1 METTKTPEQALLD
14 AWAPGEERA
23 AGAFG
28 RMLGVALEAYDLSEI
43 SLYRRVGE
51 SALMLEAHQR
61 RERDYGDGEGT
72 KRPWWRRLIEG
83 REGRASMSANNLGA
97 ASVQKEAAADPLG
110 TPREEGPVARMADAP
125 QWREL
130 GAHRIGFALSWIV
143 PLWLGDSYLGV
154 LLARGDVRSKACE
167 GTADAGP
174 WFAAAM
180 ATETSIEVRDRQLS
194 QHRHT
199 QTVHQTFVSTVLSTD
214 HLLETM
220 LLQST
225 RALYYEAGA
234 LFDVDEAL
242 VLGHVRAG
250 VGWEMDEVLANVSM
264 EALGQCVALE
274 EFAGQVVAMPDE
286 IAIRALLD
294 ASSVVALP
302 IIDADERCLA
312 VMILVSR
319 HRGQDPSTAE
329 LVILE
334 RFATML
340 GLVRARHDEQARFE
354 RDYLDVLEMMAATL
368 DLESPARR
376 GHHERVRAL
385 AGALGQALEL
395 GEQELADLDLAAR
408 VHDIGRLHVEGGV
421 DGVLREFEHPEL
433 GANMLAVLPG
443 GARVAQIIREHH
455 ETHDGFGFPSQ
466 LSGDALCLE
475 GQVLAWAEWVVER
488 TTTSPTGAESL
499 RQAAAASR
507 REARHRFETNLAR
520 AGADLLEQRVDI
532 PHTAG
537 RCARARACPEE
548 VAAACAARTSEEP
561 CWTIEAHRRQCELHG
576 NPSCEGCFVYLT
588 WANDKETA

>member
-1 METTKTPEQALLD
+1 MNSTKTPEQALLD

-28 RMLGVALEAYDLSEI
+28 RMLEVALDAYDLTEI
-43 SLYRRVGE
+43 SLYRRVGDA
-51 SALMLEAHQR
+51 ALMLEAHKR
-61 RERDYGDGEGT
+61 RERDYGDNKEDT
-72 KRPWWRRLIEG
+72 RPWWRRLFDG
-83 REGRASMSANNLGA
+83 REGRGSISANNLGA
-97 ASVQKEAAADPLG
+97 ASVQKETPSDPLG
-110 TPREEGPVARMADAP
+110 APREDGPVTRMADAP

-130 GAHRIGFALSWIV
+130 GAHRTGFGLSWIV
-143 PLWLGDSYLGV
+143 PLWLGESYLGV
-154 LLARGDVRSKACE
+154 LLARGDVRSEACANA
-167 GTADAGP
+167 ADAGP

-180 ATETSIEVRDRQLS
+180 ATETTIEARDRQLS

-199 QTVHQTFVSTVLSTD
+199 QNIHQTFVSTVLSTD

-234 LFDVDEAL
+234 LFDVDDTLMA
-242 VLGHVRAG
+242 GGVRART
-250 VGWEMDEVLANVSM
+250 GWDGDEALANVSM
-264 EALGQCVALE
+264 EALAKSVSLE

-286 IAIRALLD
+286 VAIRELLD

-302 IIDADERCLA
+302 IIDAEERCLA

-319 HRGQDPSTAE
+319 HRGKDPSTAE

-354 RDYLDVLEMMAATL
+354 RDYLDVLEMMASTI
-368 DLESPARR
+368 DLESPSRR
-376 GHHERVRAL
+376 GHHERVREL
-385 AGALGQALEL
+385 ACALGQTLALEED
-395 GEQELADLDLAAR
+395 GLADLDLAAR
-408 VHDIGRLHVEGGV
+408 VHDIGRIHVEGGV

-433 GANMLAVLPG
+433 GANMLAVLPD
-443 GARVAQIIREHH
+443 GARVARIVREHH
-455 ETHDGFGFPSQ
+455 ETHDGFGFPNQ

-499 RQAAAASR
+499 TQAAAASR
-507 REARHRFETNLAR
+507 REAKHRFDAELAN
-520 AGADLLEQRVDI
+520 AGADLLARLVEE
-532 PHTAG
+532 PHKPG
-537 RCARARACPEE
+537 RCAQARACPEE
-548 VAAACAARTSEEP
+548 VAAACAARTSEAP
-561 CWTIEAHRRQCELHG
+561 CWTIAAQRRQCALHG
-576 NPSCEGCFVYLT
+576 NTSCDGCFIYLT
-588 WANDKETA
+588 WAREERT